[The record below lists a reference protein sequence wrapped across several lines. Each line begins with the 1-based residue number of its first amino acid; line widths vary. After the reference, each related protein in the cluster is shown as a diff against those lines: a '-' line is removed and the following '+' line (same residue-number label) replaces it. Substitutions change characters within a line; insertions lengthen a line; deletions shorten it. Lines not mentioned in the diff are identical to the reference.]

1 MILEKYDELNLSQKQ
16 LFAKTCLKLLQ
27 NSFIAR
33 DKEDNKEMYYFLL
46 SFKNYFDEY
55 FDVIGFEIDRKSV
68 V

>member
-1 MILEKYDELNLSQKQ
+1 MILENFDQLNLGQRQ

-46 SFKNYFDEY
+46 SYKNYFDEY
-55 FDVIGFEIDRKSV
+55 FDLMNFEVVLDREL
-68 V
+68 